1 MEFIK
6 PATSASVGTVSTR
19 WARHQGGHPLQLAV
33 PDVGAVHS
41 VKNGVNVRPYAEAGL
56 EADMLPAATS
66 TATLGI
72 GRPVGPFLA
81 GVSG

>member
-1 MEFIK
+1 M
-6 PATSASVGTVSTR
+6 SAQCTQS
-19 WARHQGGHPLQLAV
+19 
-33 PDVGAVHS
+33 
-41 VKNGVNVRPYAEAGL
+41 KIGVNVWPYAEAGL